1 MATSLEG
8 HHAIPFRLP
17 MRSPEAHFSLDLTD
31 PVLSDC
37 GVLPSLIRTSRVE
50 EPFRDLLLNVKRS
63 KRFPI

>member
-1 MATSLEG
+1 MVSSLES

-17 MRSPEAHFSLDLTD
+17 RGSPEAHLSQDLTG

-37 GVLPSLIRTSRVE
+37 GVSRSLIRTSRVE

-63 KRFPI
+63 ERFPI